1 MSTQKPPTK
10 IALLDPSYFPR
21 ITDFRLLFFADV
33 VIILDA
39 IPVHHVWHTTVEYD
53 GEAKHNPINVAMMPS
68 VTLQIP
74 FIKLRAETFESILCQ
89 QNGWQSTHVHLL
101 TKNYKGHSH
110 NIGPVIEQIA
120 HFPIRYSDGI
130 LRMWHLLTDYIGEIQ
145 RKKIIFLSDLQ
156 GNVRKVTNRPD
167 LTIALGKKFGATHIL
182 YPEHGWIYR
191 RAKIAKDFTLM
202 RDESV
207 LPKYYAS
214 RGPTNWSIIDAIAKL
229 GQLGLTDYFTTIAT
243 KEGWHVI

>member
-1 MSTQKPPTK
+1 MSTQKPPIR
-10 IALLDPSYFPR
+10 IALLNPSYFPR
-21 ITDFRLLFFADV
+21 MTDFRLLFFADV

-39 IPVHHVWHTTVEYD
+39 ISVLHHVWHTTVKYD
-53 GEAKHNPINVAMMPS
+53 GDPKHNPVNVAMMPS
-68 VTLQIP
+68 VTLQVP
-74 FIKLRAETFESILCQ
+74 FMSLRQQTFETILCQ

-101 TKNYKGHSH
+101 TQHYKGHSH

-130 LRMWHLLTDYIGEIQ
+130 LRMWHLLTDYIDEIQ

-156 GNVRKVTNRPD
+156 GNVRKVTNRAD

-191 RAKIAKDFTLM
+191 RAKISKYFTVM
-202 RDESV
+202 RDESI
-207 LPKYYAS
+207 LPKYSAS
-214 RGPTNWSIIDAIAKL
+214 RGTNWSIIDAIAKL